1 MSPQQSLFDYERDL
15 SKLSEAERDAY
26 EAVERGEFG
35 VREYARETGR
45 RPGTIGNL
53 LRRARDK
60 LEEREAS

>member
-1 MSPQQSLFDYERDL
+1 MSPQQSLFDYEQDL